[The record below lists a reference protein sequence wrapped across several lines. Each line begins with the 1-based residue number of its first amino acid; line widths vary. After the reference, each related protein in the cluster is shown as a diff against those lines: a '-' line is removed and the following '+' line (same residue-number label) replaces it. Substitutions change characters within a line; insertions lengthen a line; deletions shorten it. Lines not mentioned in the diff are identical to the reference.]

1 MENPENCIEWLTGQ
15 HTITCTI
22 SQGKYISKI
31 KRLAEKYPKKVNILA
46 ENEDGTIL
54 AKLPLKALK
63 LNIIEKELTD
73 EQREE
78 MSKRF
83 KKRIY
88 GGNENEDM

>member
-1 MENPENCIEWLTGQ
+1 MENSENCIEWLTGQ
-15 HTITCTI
+15 HTITCSI
-22 SQGKYISKI
+22 SQVRYISKI
-31 KRLAEKYPKKVNILA
+31 KALAEKYPKKVKILA

-78 MSKRF
+78 MSRRF
-83 KKRIY
+83 KERIY
-88 GGNENEDM
+88 GGKENEEM

>member
-15 HTITCTI
+15 HIIICTI

-31 KRLAEKYPKKVNILA
+31 KKLAEKYPKKVKILA
-46 ENEDGTIL
+46 ENKDGTIL

-63 LNIIEKELTD
+63 LNIIEKELTN

-83 KKRIY
+83 KERMY
-88 GGNENEDM
+88 GGNEDEDM

>member
-1 MENPENCIEWLTGQ
+1 MENSKNCIERLTSQ
-15 HTITCTI
+15 HTITCAI
-22 SQGKYISKI
+22 SQGKYIGKI
-31 KRLAEKYPKKVNILA
+31 KRLAEKYPKKVKILA

-78 MSKRF
+78 MSRRF
-83 KKRIY
+83 KERIY
-88 GGNENEDM
+88 GGNEDEKM